1 MSLSLWNSFAERKP
15 GLPGKRDFSGIR
27 LLSVDLNRLT
37 VHSIPSLAS
46 SSCCPECSTVHEL
59 RFGKYKVCI
68 CILTSYL

>member
-1 MSLSLWNSFAERKP
+1 MSSSLWNSFAERKP

-46 SSCCPECSTVHEL
+46 GLAAQNVQPSTSLGLESTGCV
-59 RFGKYKVCI
+59 FVY
-68 CILTSYL
+68 